1 MPHYPHDPCLRE
13 PRPEMARVLYTQ
25 RSVPDRFLSLGSDS
39 RGGYLAAD
47 GVVEEETSL
56 LEALKGGLLDKVVL
70 M

>member
-1 MPHYPHDPCLRE
+1 
-13 PRPEMARVLYTQ
+13 MARVLYTQ